1 MTEVEEK
8 PYCRCGCGIKT
19 KGGTFVP
26 GHDARY
32 KSQLIEQALGTDPEV
47 AAEAVRLLEGR
58 GWIKFLDKRR
68 EVLATAKAPRVKV
81 EESTPGGTEY
91 LYLMKA
97 AAKVLRWTGQYAK
110 NSRSYIK
117 ITAVNA
123 WHLAR
128 RLHPLLEIPDDGTEP
143 EPFTEWELTAIQAG
157 ETQAESWAAE
167 MALEAEEA
175 GV

>member
-1 MTEVEEK
+1 MTESDEK
-8 PYCRCGCGIKT
+8 PYCLCGCGIKT
-19 KGGTFVP
+19 KGGQFVP

-32 KSQLIEQALGTDPEV
+32 KSQLIATALGDDED
-47 AAEAVRLLEGR
+47 AAVEAERILEGR
-58 GWIKFLDKRR
+58 GWTKFLDKRR
-68 EVLATAKAPRVKV
+68 DVLANAKAPRVKV
-81 EESTPGGTEY
+81 EESTPTGTEF

-97 AAKVLRWTGQYAK
+97 AAKILHWTGQYAK

-117 ITAVNA
+117 ITTINA
-123 WHLAR
+123 WHLAK

-143 EPFTEWELTAIQAG
+143 EPFTEWEAQAVEAG
-157 ETQAESWAAE
+157 ESEAESWAAA